1 VSKSGETVLFLCER
15 NFACVRFLCVT
26 LHPVDVDISR
36 PGSLAMASAS
46 EIRFI
51 GINLTRMYESSKMT
65 FFII

>member
-1 VSKSGETVLFLCER
+1 VSKSGETVLFLCEG
-15 NFACVRFLCVT
+15 NFARVCFLCVT

-36 PGSLAMASAS
+36 PGSLAMASPS

-51 GINLTRMYESSKMT
+51 GIHFTRMYESSNMT